1 MNSISTS
8 CNSLRGNLSTQT
20 QKSSQ
25 MDSSFVIQ
33 KSIQFCFISF
43 QELIG
48 DKLSCFSFP
57 FLLFPDL
64 SSCHPTLHYQVPKTH
79 EQNQIQNP
87 KQIPD
92 RIKCSPLAR
101 SSLELQHVLL
111 LHQCSSDITR
121 VVARNHTH
129 IKSDPI
135 SLA

>member
-1 MNSISTS
+1 MQQLTW
-8 CNSLRGNLSTQT
+8 
-20 QKSSQ
+20 K
-25 MDSSFVIQ
+25 FVHIDIEIE
-33 KSIQFCFISF
+33 SNGFEFCYIEIDLVLL

-57 FLLFPDL
+57 FLLFLDL

-92 RIKCSPLAR
+92 QIECSPLAR

-111 LHQCSSDITR
+111 LH
-121 VVARNHTH
+121 
-129 IKSDPI
+129 
-135 SLA
+135 